1 VYTPAQ
7 VGFATLKKVST
18 VMNGLENGKAV
29 AAAAVLVAVVVMMV
43 VAVVVV
49 VVRLRDV

>member
-1 VYTPAQ
+1 MYTPAQ

-29 AAAAVLVAVVVMMV
+29 AAAVLVAVVVMMV

>member
-29 AAAAVLVAVVVMMV
+29 AAAVLVAVVVMMV